1 MNRLIYVDA
10 FSHGTTHETFN
21 ASSLKMFSEI
31 YDEID
36 YYATCGSQ
44 RCVEKI
50 AGVFPANIRRH
61 SIYLSPKMK
70 GSLGA
75 FMEGIV
81 SNLWALLMLLRAP
94 CHSTLFYN
102 ANPLWAMSQ
111 INRIARYRKIK
122 VVIMCHG
129 ELGFLISGTRLNKLS
144 QTALNLFRSKKFVIA
159 NNLYFCV
166 ASKTILNN
174 VKKVFAQQ
182 VADKF
187 ISFEHTF
194 IPQKVTTEKA
204 IINSKFKIG
213 TVGTLSN
220 TSDKIKQILKL
231 GEALKNRPDIE
242 VYTLGRVI
250 CDTALLDKF
259 EVKYIPGT
267 EIKHIPKE
275 ELNRYI
281 DSMDCLVFMYPMDM
295 YRFTAS
301 GALCD
306 ALDREKIILSL
317 HNDYFDKIFSRVN
330 VGKQFDTMDE
340 LIRFICTFNKSTLKD
355 LDFKECKRLLSPE
368 YEATQCR
375 TTFLNL

>member
-1 MNRLIYVDA
+1 
-10 FSHGTTHETFN
+10 
-21 ASSLKMFSEI
+21 
-31 YDEID
+31 
-36 YYATCGSQ
+36 
-44 RCVEKI
+44 
-50 AGVFPANIRRH
+50 
-61 SIYLSPKMK
+61 MK

-242 VYTLGRVI
+242 FYTLGRVI